1 MKKDFTTALN
11 MPPLKS
17 EIAINSQAN
26 NSEYIP
32 IGIVQNKLDEMFQG
46 LWKTEKFTTEVYQ
59 NEIIGSIELHVFH
72 PEAQCWITRI
82 GAASVMVQ
90 TAKGTTD
97 KIKNTLVK
105 DYPHLLSECL
115 KSAAK
120 TLGASFGR
128 NLNKVVVDEYQPIPT
143 EGVEFDEIT
152 AVERA
157 IMESNTK
164 EEVISLYNGLVHLK
178 ENKQIKK
185 AVQLKITQLR
195 AKI

>member
-1 MKKDFTTALN
+1 MRRDFTALLN
-11 MPPLKS
+11 RPPLKS
-17 EIAINSQAN
+17 EIAINAQAK

-46 LWKTEKFTTEVYQ
+46 LWKTENFTSQIYQ
-59 NEIIGSIELHVFH
+59 NEIIGSLELHVFH
-72 PEAQCWITRI
+72 PVNQCWITRI
-82 GAASVMVQ
+82 GSASVMIQ
-90 TAKGTTD
+90 ENKETKE

-115 KSAAK
+115 KSASK

-128 NLNKVVVDEYQPIPT
+128 NLNKVVVDEYQSIPT
-143 EGVEFDEIT
+143 VGVEFDEIT

-157 IMESNTK
+157 IMESTTK
-164 EEVISLYNGLVHLK
+164 EEVISLYNGLTHLK

-185 AVQLKITQLR
+185 VIQLRITQLKS
-195 AKI
+195 AV

>member
-1 MKKDFTTALN
+1 MKKDFTAWLN

-17 EIAINSQAN
+17 EIAINAQAN

-32 IGIVQNKLDEMFQG
+32 IGIVQNKLDELFQG
-46 LWKTEKFTTEVYQ
+46 LWKTEKFTTQVYQ

-72 PEAQCWITRI
+72 PVAQCWIVRT
-82 GAASVMVQ
+82 GSASVMIQ

-115 KSAAK
+115 KSASK

-128 NLNKVVVDEYQPIPT
+128 NLNKAIVDQYQPQLSEENNNLVNDI
-143 EGVEFDEIT
+143 EAKLEDF
-152 AVERA
+152 
-157 IMESNTK
+157 STK
-164 EEVISLYNGLVHLK
+164 EQVMELYNSLDPATNNLK
-178 ENKQIKK
+178 QVKK
-185 AVQLKITQLR
+185 LINLKISR
-195 AKI
+195 INAK